1 MHARKRNRPWA
12 DYDELLHRCRGP
24 RHNHL
29 CQLLWLSLM
38 AFERGGGSKFGFLH
52 WLAPCECVISR
63 RLHLPKT
70 KWPNHLSRPYNTVL
84 PACTCSKLQ
93 ELKMPSVYLH
103 SRFLPNHHVGYA
115 NGGLCLKVLEKSL
128 NFFPRKSVWN
138 LEQSF
143 VRSEICVIVKVDG

>member
-1 MHARKRNRPWA
+1 MRGNETCGRIVTNFCTGVGVHDVITSANF
-12 DYDELLHRCRGP
+12 YDCRLW
-24 RHNHL
+24 HL
-29 CQLLWLSLM
+29 SVVM
-38 AFERGGGSKFGFLH
+38 GSKFGFLH